1 MLEQL
6 FGSRTRVKLLRLF
19 LSEPEKLYFVREI
32 TRMID
37 ERINSVRREL
47 KNLEDMGLVL
57 SHDKDQKRYYQ
68 ANSDFILFPELRG
81 LILKAQVILE
91 DKLVSDIKALGNI
104 QYMVLTGFFV
114 GIQDNS
120 TDILLVGKINRDK
133 LTRLMDKFEK
143 FFNRGINYTVMTT
156 KEYKYRRDLTDRFLY
171 DILENKNIV
180 MIDKFSKV
188 MKKDIEEKEVKEEK

>member
-19 LSEPEKLYFVREI
+19 LSESDKSYFVREI
-32 TRMID
+32 TRIID

-47 KNLEDMGLVL
+47 SNLEDMGLLVTYP
-57 SHDKDQKRYYQ
+57 KDQKKYYQ
-68 ANSDFILFPELRG
+68 ANSNFILFPELKG

-104 QYMVLTGFFV
+104 QYMALTGFFV
-114 GIQDNS
+114 GLQGNS

-133 LTRLMDKFEK
+133 LTKLMTNFEK

-171 DILENKNIV
+171 DILEK
-180 MIDKFSKV
+180 
-188 MKKDIEEKEVKEEK
+188 

>member
-1 MLEQL
+1 
-6 FGSRTRVKLLRLF
+6 
-19 LSEPEKLYFVREI
+19 
-32 TRMID
+32 
-37 ERINSVRREL
+37 
-47 KNLEDMGLVL
+47 MGLVL

-68 ANSDFILFPELRG
+68 ANSSFILFPELRG

-188 MKKDIEEKEVKEEK
+188 TKKDIEEKEIKEEK

>member
-6 FGSRTRVKLLRLF
+6 FGSRTRVKFLRLF
-19 LSEPEKLYFVREI
+19 LTEPEKLFFVREI
-32 TRMID
+32 TRTID

-47 KNLEDMGLVL
+47 KNLEDMGLVM
-57 SHDKDQKRYYQ
+57 SHDEDQKKFYQ
-68 ANSDFILFPELRG
+68 VNSNFILFPELRG

-143 FFNRGINYTVMTT
+143 FFNRTINYTVMTT

-180 MIDKFSKV
+180 MIDKFSKFQ
-188 MKKDIEEKEVKEEK
+188 KKDIEEQEIKETK

>member
-47 KNLEDMGLVL
+47 KNLEDMGLVI
-57 SHDKDQKRYYQ
+57 SQDKDQKRYYQ
-68 ANSDFILFPELRG
+68 ANSSFILFPELRG

-120 TDILLVGKINRDK
+120 TDILLVGKINREK

-180 MIDKFSKV
+180 MIDKLSKV
-188 MKKDIEEKEVKEEK
+188 QKKELAGKDVKENK

>member
-19 LSEPEKLYFVREI
+19 LTEPEKLFFVREI
-32 TRMID
+32 TRTID

-47 KNLEDMGLVL
+47 KNLEDMGLVM
-57 SHDKDQKRYYQ
+57 SHDEDQKKFYQ
-68 ANSDFILFPELRG
+68 VNSNFILFPELRG

-143 FFNRGINYTVMTT
+143 FFNRTINYTVMTT

-180 MIDKFSKV
+180 MIDKFSKFQ
-188 MKKDIEEKEVKEEK
+188 KKDIEEQEIKETK